1 MKTVIT
7 STGNSLKSDFDERFG
22 RADWFCILEEK
33 GKKAAFIKNEMADAT
48 GGAGVKAAETMAE
61 LGVKRVISGD
71 FGPKAKDL
79 LEKLNIE
86 MVLQK
91 ESNVTIGDVI
101 SGMDE

>member
-7 STGNSLKSDFDERFG
+7 STGNSVKSAFDVRFG
-22 RADWFCILEEK
+22 RADWFCLLEEK
-33 GKKAAFIKNEMADAT
+33 GKTPAFIKNEMADAT

-61 LGVKRVISGD
+61 LGVKRVISGH

-79 LEKLNIE
+79 LEKLDIE

-91 ESNVTIGDVI
+91 ESNVTIQEVI
-101 SGMDE
+101 SGL